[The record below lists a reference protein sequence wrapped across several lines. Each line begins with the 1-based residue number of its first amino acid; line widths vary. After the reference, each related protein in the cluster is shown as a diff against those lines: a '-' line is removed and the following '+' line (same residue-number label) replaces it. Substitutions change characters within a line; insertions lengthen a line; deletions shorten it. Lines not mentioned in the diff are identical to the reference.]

1 VQRNACIT
9 QPNEH
14 VNDPETMKNAEPAI
28 ALSDDLVVRLHDGN
42 GRTSPTPT
50 TLLQEQPQHRDGQE
64 EHQQGTDHDAEQQ
77 CTRRDPEHS
86 IPADSTL
93 PRFPL
98 LSFDNARETNMN
110 ESCVTNNISPSPP
123 RPPSNDRPVLVSK
136 QLRTLIPGQPRPG
149 AYEVILRCV
158 QNGIPTRR
166 QDDVDHHGDDILN
179 AESERMRSD
188 FFVPELVMVRRDRFL
203 LVEGVRTDD
212 FRKRYRTL
220 WTLFFFLIFVLIAV
234 AAGLITRRF
243 SSSTPTR
250 SPNPSNTTM
259 GSSTPLGP
267 GTIPVPSTP
276 TDPNKSYFAGTVRLD
291 ETIADSLT
299 ITRAETFTIVDTF
312 AGQLFLETVN
322 RTDTNF
328 TFFSIGRTA
337 SIFEGVDPSYVGL
350 YIMESWIGHAVSM
363 AVVVTNQLDIVHV
376 LSNLCITNN
385 IMCVTYSTMSGS

>member
-1 VQRNACIT
+1 V
-9 QPNEH
+9 
-14 VNDPETMKNAEPAI
+14 
-28 ALSDDLVVRLHDGN
+28 LSDAGWCWKTELVELRSICFDVILTIPSSTFSSTSWLLVVEQVDRQVSEDDKIVPFTFCPEDSLGHPDEPSLIGVRTMDFPGRVTSDRTDG
-42 GRTSPTPT
+42 T
-50 TLLQEQPQHRDGQE
+50 
-64 EHQQGTDHDAEQQ
+64 
-77 CTRRDPEHS
+77 
-86 IPADSTL
+86 
-93 PRFPL
+93 
-98 LSFDNARETNMN
+98 
-110 ESCVTNNISPSPP
+110 
-123 RPPSNDRPVLVSK
+123 
-136 QLRTLIPGQPRPG
+136 
-149 AYEVILRCV
+149 
-158 QNGIPTRR
+158 
-166 QDDVDHHGDDILN
+166 GDDIPY
-179 AESERMRSD
+179 AESERMPSD
-188 FFVPELVMVRRDRFL
+188 FYVAELFMNLRDRFL

-220 WTLFFFLIFVLIAV
+220 WTLFFFLILSSFLIAV

-328 TFFSIGRTA
+328 TFFSSGKTA
-337 SIFEGVDPSYVGL
+337 SIFEGVDPSLVGL
-350 YIMESWIGHAVSM
+350 YISESWIGHAVSM
-363 AVVVTNQLDIVHV
+363 AVVVT
-376 LSNLCITNN
+376 S
-385 IMCVTYSTMSGS
+385 